1 MKLSRNKIRKIRKQQ
16 HQSVRKWKKQHRPSA
31 ARRTTFRQSR
41 RQNMTGVMTKY
52 PSKLNNVVN
61 RTLKKYIPLQE
72 LEQIKEKFK
81 KMRRM
86 RRKQI
91 KMTGG
96 ENKVVGEGITI
107 QTPPTNAFSQENL
120 NAIIQTV
127 VAAAVSA
134 ALKSNSDAKPPSA
147 TNVAV
152 PVTANNDV
160 NNQPK
165 AAGTSGVSSG
175 AETTT
180 ENAGSDSNKKDDV
193 NVEANASDTGDK
205 TGAISDTTQKD
216 GKKQPFSLGPEI
228 KGDISIGI
236 EKHEC
241 KNQNEV
247 WKLVQFLIRK
257 GLPFYIQIELKS
269 GDKPLN
275 KNDTNIF
282 DLRRILYGK
291 FTQDIKK
298 IPGNKQQLYI
308 KAKEIVGIAN
318 GDTYGVEQ
326 PGQYIYT
333 GEKGQILEDSTES
346 SIKARILQ
354 EDKKAAPSILTD
366 SRRLYKI
373 KGKDTDVKPASI
385 DTVAFLQ
392 KIDSANRID
401 TSEFRLQIAPMTP
414 EELNKDA
421 ENVAAG
427 NDNPDV
433 KVVIDESNT
442 YVVNLDVGCNITS
455 IQTLKKS
462 LERARASLENEKDTS
477 KQSAMDILKM
487 LNALMQNPEFV
498 KNAGYADFKDMIYGF
513 SYKIRGSER
522 KFGFAQMQTFFDDKK
537 DIIPPSLSKE
547 FLKLM
552 KLLGHGPNG
561 SNGECERFDGTSQS
575 VWELSRI
582 QTFEEDGKIVTKKT
596 DTLDSASNVSGF
608 GKQLSK
614 LGQTRSGE
622 NNENEE
628 NKQEGSPSSATEN
641 KTEPTGVEA
650 ATTIAGEGA
659 DQSSNLVP
667 SAPLEETDTAAV
679 ASPTAVKNSNLL
691 PLTKDQIKEIDAI
704 DSNNVAYKGYLIR
717 QFKFDGGL
725 PSMNLVHFM
734 GWGKGYDEYIPE
746 SEASTRIFERGKYDK
761 EPAPITGQD
770 KGGDDTLDM
779 VMKLY
784 EKVDMTI
791 LEETAKKKAQEYNDR
806 NNHNSKLSSEVAA
819 MAAASIAAG
828 ASAGVQ
834 KVT

>member
-52 PSKLNNVVN
+52 PSKLNSVVN
-61 RTLKKYIPLQE
+61 RTLKKYIQLPE

-81 KMRRM
+81 KMRRL

-96 ENKVVGEGITI
+96 ENKVGGEGTVEA
-107 QTPPTNAFSQENL
+107 TLAPPTNAFSQENM

-127 VAAAVSA
+127 VTAAVSA
-134 ALKSNSDAKPPSA
+134 ALKSSSEKGKSETINDDRSKADTGVMAGAEPVKETAASTVKNEEGIDASDATVK
-147 TNVAV
+147 NEE
-152 PVTANNDV
+152 
-160 NNQPK
+160 
-165 AAGTSGVSSG
+165 GT
-175 AETTT
+175 
-180 ENAGSDSNKKDDV
+180 D
-193 NVEANASDTGDK
+193 ASDASAVTVKNEEG
-205 TGAISDTTQKD
+205 TAATAASTETNN

-318 GDTYGVEQ
+318 GDTFGVEQ

-333 GEKGQILEDSTES
+333 GEKGQILEGSTDT

-366 SRRLYKI
+366 SKRLYKI

-421 ENVAAG
+421 ENVATG
-427 NDNPDV
+427 NDNPEV
-433 KVVIDESNT
+433 KVVVDESNT
-442 YVVNLDVGCNITS
+442 YVVNLNVGCNITS

-477 KQSAMDILKM
+477 KKSAMDILKM
-487 LNALMQNPEFV
+487 LNALMQNPEFA

-537 DIIPPSLSKE
+537 DILPPSLSKE

-596 DTLDSASNVSGF
+596 DTLDSASNVNGF
-608 GKQLSK
+608 GKQISK
-614 LGQTRSGE
+614 LGEVPSSSS
-622 NNENEE
+622 NENATSP
-628 NKQEGSPSSATEN
+628 SPSSGTSAS
-641 KTEPTGVEA
+641 GDA
-650 ATTIAGEGA
+650 ALATT
-659 DQSSNLVP
+659 
-667 SAPLEETDTAAV
+667 AV
-679 ASPTAVKNSNLL
+679 V
-691 PLTKDQIKEIDAI
+691 
-704 DSNNVAYKGYLIR
+704 
-717 QFKFDGGL
+717 
-725 PSMNLVHFM
+725 
-734 GWGKGYDEYIPE
+734 
-746 SEASTRIFERGKYDK
+746 
-761 EPAPITGQD
+761 
-770 KGGDDTLDM
+770 
-779 VMKLY
+779 
-784 EKVDMTI
+784 
-791 LEETAKKKAQEYNDR
+791 
-806 NNHNSKLSSEVAA
+806 VAA
-819 MAAASIAAG
+819 KAIN
-828 ASAGVQ
+828 
-834 KVT
+834 KL

>member
-41 RQNMTGVMTKY
+41 RQNMIGVMTKY
-52 PSKLNNVVN
+52 PSKLNSVVN
-61 RTLKKYIPLQE
+61 RTLKKYIPLPE

-86 RRKQI
+86 RRKQYQ
-91 KMTGG
+91 MTGG
-96 ENKVVGEGITI
+96 AKEGDDTVEAPPAPPA
-107 QTPPTNAFSQENL
+107 TPANAFSQDNM

-127 VAAAVSA
+127 VTAAVTA
-134 ALKSNSDAKPPSA
+134 ALKSSSEKGKSETINDDRSK
-147 TNVAV
+147 AV
-152 PVTANNDV
+152 TGVTAGADPVKETADKSSNEEGAATVKNEEGAASTDASTAAATETNN
-160 NNQPK
+160 
-165 AAGTSGVSSG
+165 
-175 AETTT
+175 
-180 ENAGSDSNKKDDV
+180 
-193 NVEANASDTGDK
+193 
-205 TGAISDTTQKD
+205 

-308 KAKEIVGIAN
+308 KAKETVGIAN
-318 GDTYGVEQ
+318 GDTFGVEQ

-333 GEKGQILEDSTES
+333 GEKGQILEGSTDT
-346 SIKARILQ
+346 SIKARIIQ
-354 EDKKAAPSILTD
+354 EDKNAAPSILTD

-373 KGKDTDVKPASI
+373 KGRDTDVKPASI

-392 KIDSANRID
+392 KIDSKNMID

-427 NDNPDV
+427 NNNPEV
-433 KVVIDESNT
+433 KVVVDESNT
-442 YVVNLDVGCNITS
+442 YVVNLDVGCKITS

-487 LNALMQNPEFV
+487 LNALMQNPEFA

-537 DIIPPSLSKE
+537 DILPPGLSKE

-575 VWELSRI
+575 VYELSRI

-596 DTLDSASNVSGF
+596 DTLDNASTVSGF

-614 LGQTRSGE
+614 LGQGSVDTTTEEG
-622 NNENEE
+622 NEPKDNTASPAP
-628 NKQEGSPSSATEN
+628 SPSGT
-641 KTEPTGVEA
+641 
-650 ATTIAGEGA
+650 
-659 DQSSNLVP
+659 
-667 SAPLEETDTAAV
+667 SAP
-679 ASPTAVKNSNLL
+679 
-691 PLTKDQIKEIDAI
+691 
-704 DSNNVAYKGYLIR
+704 
-717 QFKFDGGL
+717 
-725 PSMNLVHFM
+725 
-734 GWGKGYDEYIPE
+734 
-746 SEASTRIFERGKYDK
+746 
-761 EPAPITGQD
+761 
-770 KGGDDTLDM
+770 
-779 VMKLY
+779 
-784 EKVDMTI
+784 
-791 LEETAKKKAQEYNDR
+791 
-806 NNHNSKLSSEVAA
+806 
-819 MAAASIAAG
+819 AAA
-828 ASAGVQ
+828 
-834 KVT
+834 KP

>member
-16 HQSVRKWKKQHRPSA
+16 HQSVRKWKKQHRSSA

-41 RQNMTGVMTKY
+41 RQNMTGVITTY

-61 RTLKKYIPLQE
+61 RTLKKYIPLPE
-72 LEQIKEKFK
+72 LERIKEKFK

-86 RRKQI
+86 RRKQY

-96 ENKVVGEGITI
+96 EGPAATA
-107 QTPPTNAFSQENL
+107 PPLNSYSQENMS
-120 NAIIQTV
+120 AIIQAV
-127 VAAAVSA
+127 VAATVSAVSST
-134 ALKSNSDAKPPSA
+134 LK
-147 TNVAV
+147 
-152 PVTANNDV
+152 AN
-160 NNQPK
+160 PEK
-165 AAGTSGVSSG
+165 S
-175 AETTT
+175 
-180 ENAGSDSNKKDDV
+180 
-193 NVEANASDTGDK
+193 
-205 TGAISDTTQKD
+205 ISDTNVNIESGKSINNDQTKADEGVTDGAERLKETAGQSSTEEGD
-216 GKKQPFSLGPEI
+216 ATATDASTATDAATNNGKKQPFSLGPEI

-308 KAKEIVGIAN
+308 EAKETVGIAN
-318 GDTYGVEQ
+318 GDTFGVEQ

-333 GEKGQILEDSTES
+333 GEKGQIIKESTDS
-346 SIKARILQ
+346 SIQVRILQ
-354 EDKKAAPSILTD
+354 EDKAAAPSILTD
-366 SRRLYKI
+366 SKRLYKI
-373 KGKDTDVKPASI
+373 KGRDTDVKPASI

-392 KIDSANRID
+392 KIDSKNRID

-421 ENVAAG
+421 QNVAAG
-427 NDNPDV
+427 NDNPEV
-433 KVVIDESNT
+433 KVVVDESNT
-442 YVVNLDVGCNITS
+442 YVVNLDVGCRITS

-477 KQSAMDILKM
+477 KKSAMDILKM
-487 LNALMQNPEFV
+487 LNALMQNPEFA
-498 KNAGYADFKDMIYGF
+498 KNAGYADFKDMVYGF

-537 DIIPPSLSKE
+537 DILPPGLSKE

-575 VWELSRI
+575 VYELSRI
-582 QTFEEDGKIVTKKT
+582 QTFEEDGKIVTRKM

-614 LGQTRSGE
+614 LGQGSSGA
-622 NNENEE
+622 NEE
-628 NKQEGSPSSATEN
+628 NEKEGSPSSANEGKNDT
-641 KTEPTGVEA
+641 TGVA
-650 ATTIAGEGA
+650 EG
-659 DQSSNLVP
+659 QR
-667 SAPLEETDTAAV
+667 LE
-679 ASPTAVKNSNLL
+679 
-691 PLTKDQIKEIDAI
+691 Q
-704 DSNNVAYKGYLIR
+704 
-717 QFKFDGGL
+717 
-725 PSMNLVHFM
+725 
-734 GWGKGYDEYIPE
+734 
-746 SEASTRIFERGKYDK
+746 
-761 EPAPITGQD
+761 
-770 KGGDDTLDM
+770 
-779 VMKLY
+779 
-784 EKVDMTI
+784 
-791 LEETAKKKAQEYNDR
+791 
-806 NNHNSKLSSEVAA
+806 
-819 MAAASIAAG
+819 
-828 ASAGVQ
+828 
-834 KVT
+834 

>member
-1 MKLSRNKIRKIRKQQ
+1 MKLTRNKIRKIRKQQ

-41 RQNMTGVMTKY
+41 RQNMIGVMTKY
-52 PSKLNNVVN
+52 PSKLNSVVN
-61 RTLKKYIPLQE
+61 RTLKKYIPLPE

-86 RRKQI
+86 RRKQYQ
-91 KMTGG
+91 MTGG
-96 ENKVVGEGITI
+96 TKEGADTVEA
-107 QTPPTNAFSQENL
+107 TLAPPANAFSQDNM

-127 VAAAVSA
+127 VTAAVTA
-134 ALKSNSDAKPPSA
+134 ALKSSSEKGKSETINDDRSK
-147 TNVAV
+147 AV
-152 PVTANNDV
+152 TGVTAGADPVKETAGQSSNEEGAATVKNEEGAASTTDASTAAATETNN
-160 NNQPK
+160 
-165 AAGTSGVSSG
+165 
-175 AETTT
+175 
-180 ENAGSDSNKKDDV
+180 
-193 NVEANASDTGDK
+193 
-205 TGAISDTTQKD
+205 

-308 KAKEIVGIAN
+308 KAKETVGIAN
-318 GDTYGVEQ
+318 GDTFGVEQ

-333 GEKGQILEDSTES
+333 GEKGQILEGSTDT
-346 SIKARILQ
+346 SIKARIIQ
-354 EDKKAAPSILTD
+354 EDKNAAPSILTD

-373 KGKDTDVKPASI
+373 KGRDTDVRPASI

-392 KIDSANRID
+392 KIDSKNRID

-427 NDNPDV
+427 NNNPEV
-433 KVVIDESNT
+433 KVVVDESNT
-442 YVVNLDVGCNITS
+442 YVVNLDVGCKITS

-487 LNALMQNPEFV
+487 LNALMQNPEFA

-537 DIIPPSLSKE
+537 DILPPGLSKE

-575 VWELSRI
+575 VYELSRI

-596 DTLDSASNVSGF
+596 DTLDNASTVSGF

-614 LGQTRSGE
+614 LGDVPSSSS
-622 NNENEE
+622 NENAALP
-628 NKQEGSPSSATEN
+628 SPSPSGTSTPA
-641 KTEPTGVEA
+641 
-650 ATTIAGEGA
+650 
-659 DQSSNLVP
+659 
-667 SAPLEETDTAAV
+667 SAPPTDAALATAAV
-679 ASPTAVKNSNLL
+679 AA
-691 PLTKDQIKEIDAI
+691 
-704 DSNNVAYKGYLIR
+704 
-717 QFKFDGGL
+717 
-725 PSMNLVHFM
+725 
-734 GWGKGYDEYIPE
+734 
-746 SEASTRIFERGKYDK
+746 
-761 EPAPITGQD
+761 
-770 KGGDDTLDM
+770 
-779 VMKLY
+779 
-784 EKVDMTI
+784 
-791 LEETAKKKAQEYNDR
+791 AKP
-806 NNHNSKLSSEVAA
+806 
-819 MAAASIAAG
+819 
-828 ASAGVQ
+828 
-834 KVT
+834 

>member
-16 HQSVRKWKKQHRPSA
+16 HQSVRKWKKQHRSS

-41 RQNMTGVMTKY
+41 RQNMSGIITNY

-72 LEQIKEKFK
+72 LEKIKEKYK
-81 KMRRM
+81 KLRRM
-86 RRKQI
+86 RRKQNHY
-91 KMTGG
+91 KMIGG
-96 ENKVVGEGITI
+96 KDDDAPAKSLSPDVMNT
-107 QTPPTNAFSQENL
+107 L
-120 NAIIQTV
+120 IQTV
-127 VAAAVSA
+127 VTSAITA
-134 ALKSNSDAKPPSA
+134 ALNAKSDANPPA
-147 TNVAV
+147 GIVAV
-152 PVTANNDV
+152 PEKANNDV

-165 AAGTSGVSSG
+165 AATSG
-175 AETTT
+175 AETAS
-180 ENAGSDSNKKDDV
+180 ENAGAQREGGDV
-193 NVEANASDTGDK
+193 NVDAKAADIADTADTADTADK
-205 TGAISDTTQKD
+205 TGTVSGTSPKD
-216 GKKQPFSLGPEI
+216 GKNQPFSLGPEI
-228 KGDISIGI
+228 KGDISIGM
-236 EKHEC
+236 ETHEC

-247 WKLVQFLIRK
+247 WKLVQFLIRN
-257 GLPFYIQIELKS
+257 GLPYYIQIELKS

-298 IPGNKQQLYI
+298 IPGNKRQLYI
-308 KAKEIVGIAN
+308 EAKETVGIAN
-318 GDTYGVEQ
+318 GDTFGVEQ

-333 GEKGQILEDSTES
+333 GEKGQILEDSTDS
-346 SIKARILQ
+346 SIKVRILQ
-354 EDKKAAPSILTD
+354 EDKAAAPSILTD
-366 SRRLYKI
+366 SKRLYKI
-373 KGKDTDVKPASI
+373 KGKEANVKPASI

-392 KIDSANRID
+392 KIDSKNRID
-401 TSEFRLQIAPMTP
+401 TSEFKLQIAPMTP

-421 ENVAAG
+421 ENVATG
-427 NDNPDV
+427 NDNPEA
-433 KVVIDESNT
+433 KVVVDESNT
-442 YVVNLDVGCNITS
+442 YVVNLDVGCKITS

-477 KQSAMDILKM
+477 KKSAMDILKM
-487 LNALMQNPEFV
+487 LNALLQNPEFA
-498 KNAGYADFKDMIYGF
+498 KNAGYADFKDMVYGF
-513 SYKIRGSER
+513 SYKIRGFER
-522 KFGFAQMQTFFDDKK
+522 KYGLAQMQTFFDDKEEN
-537 DIIPPSLSKE
+537 IPPGVLKE

-575 VWELSRI
+575 VYELSRI

-596 DTLDSASNVSGF
+596 DTLDSALNLSGF
-608 GKQLSK
+608 AKQLSK
-614 LGQTRSGE
+614 LGQAPSGE
-622 NNENEE
+622 KNENEE

-641 KTEPTGVEA
+641 KTESTGVEA
-650 ATTIAGEGA
+650 ATAIAGEGA
-659 DQSSNLVP
+659 DQSSNLAP
-667 SAPLEETDTAAV
+667 STPLEETDTAAV
-679 ASPTAVKNSNLL
+679 ASSTAVKNSNLL

-761 EPAPITGQD
+761 QPAPITGQD
-770 KGGDDTLDM
+770 KGRDDTLDM

-784 EKVDMTI
+784 ENDDMAK
-791 LEETAKKKAQEYNDR
+791 LEETAKKKAQKYNDR

-819 MAAASIAAG
+819 MAAAAAVTSA
-828 ASAGVQ
+828 ASAASAAVQ
-834 KVT
+834 KVA